1 MKFRKPLAVIVGII
15 QSIMA
20 VLAVIFSCS
29 LYFNFFGIQT
39 WLNLTVEF
47 YHFHVLVLLVFGFFS
62 IISGLF
68 LVHEWLESR

>member
-20 VLAVIFSCS
+20 VLTVIFACC
-29 LYFNFFGIQT
+29 LYFNFFGVQT

-47 YHFHVLVLLVFGFFS
+47 YPFHVLVLLVFGFFS